1 MNFLGHQI
9 HGYDMICVETV
20 TDTRFVSGGDEK
32 ILRSFDLP
40 KGVAGMLQK
49 FVGIQFEEKSE
60 MPDSATVPVLGLV

>member
-1 MNFLGHQI
+1 MMPAGEKEIATWHEFSRPQI

-49 FVGIQFEEKSE
+49 FVGIQFEEKK
-60 MPDSATVPVLGLV
+60 